1 MKMKRWLNRM
11 VGREDWA
18 SRALRLGLEAFDRE
32 SLGTAGRARP
42 VSRPWDQAG
51 AGPAR
56 NPLGV
61 DAESVPTIP

>member
-1 MKMKRWLNRM
+1 MKMKRWLTRM

-32 SLGTAGRARP
+32 SGGASGRAH
-42 VSRPWDQAG
+42 SETAS
-51 AGPAR
+51 AR
-56 NPLGV
+56 IPLEA